1 MVEGKNRVRVDWVDG
16 YGHPKTQIFPNTVK
30 AEAAEGLFYLYV
42 EENDEVLVAI
52 GVPLQRLI
60 RFAALKNEEVSSDAG
75 QDGESAED
83 SQVCDSSD
91 A

>member
-16 YGHPKTQIFPNTVK
+16 YGHPKSQVFPNTVK

-42 EENDEVLVAI
+42 EDDGEALVAI

-60 RFAALKNEEVSSDAG
+60 RFAALKNEEVSSDAS
-75 QDGESAED
+75 QTGESPED
-83 SQVCDSSD
+83 SQVCDSPD